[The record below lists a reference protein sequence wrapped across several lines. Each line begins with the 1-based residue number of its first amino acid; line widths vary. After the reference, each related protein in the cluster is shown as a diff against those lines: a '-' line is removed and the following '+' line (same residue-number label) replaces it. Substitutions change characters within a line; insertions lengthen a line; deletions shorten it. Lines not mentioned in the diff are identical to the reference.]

1 MTKEQL
7 KICNELFS
15 IAKEQFENDVI
26 TREEYLETLLLI
38 KSKVDDIKKG
48 FNKIDFP
55 YKTFKKPILEINVK
69 ETVNFVLSMN

>member
-1 MTKEQL
+1 MDFEIKNLRNQKMTKEQL

-48 FNKIDFP
+48 LIK
-55 YKTFKKPILEINVK
+55 
-69 ETVNFVLSMN
+69 